1 MLLPSVTFVIM
12 FNEMLL
18 HITSI
23 CILLRWNKLKKLGL
37 GLLLGLVHLVHWTQ
51 SDGEKCLKVDIC
63 HHLNESSALDALDL
77 SLTKKTKT
85 TYFKIN

>member
-37 GLLLGLVHLVHWTQ
+37 GLILGLVHWTG
-51 SDGEKCLKVDIC
+51 SDGEKCLKVDIFL
-63 HHLNESSALDALDL
+63 HLNGSSALDALDL